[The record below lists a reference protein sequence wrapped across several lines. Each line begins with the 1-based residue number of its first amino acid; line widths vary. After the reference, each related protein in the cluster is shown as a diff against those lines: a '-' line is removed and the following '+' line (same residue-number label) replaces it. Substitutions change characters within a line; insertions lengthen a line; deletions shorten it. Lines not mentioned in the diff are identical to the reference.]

1 MHQLDRYRR
10 DIGRLGRQRRYGFC
24 EKPHSL
30 AVRRAAS
37 ARIRATLPQRQ
48 AARIVIR
55 HPFNPAP
62 HPQHH
67 RWLALQQFDAR
78 PEPSRCGGHAHSNF
92 GQRAKPKNALSIVAS
107 SSMMVGGSSV
117 MWGPFSNLFPLT
129 GCLKTG
135 AP

>member
-10 DIGRLGRQRRYGFC
+10 DIGRLGGQRRYGFC

-37 ARIRATLPQRQ
+37 ARILATLPQRQ

-62 HPQHH
+62 HPAASPVARAEHFLTR
-67 RWLALQQFDAR
+67 RWPR
-78 PEPSRCGGHAHSNF
+78 
-92 GQRAKPKNALSIVAS
+92 
-107 SSMMVGGSSV
+107 
-117 MWGPFSNLFPLT
+117 
-129 GCLKTG
+129 
-135 AP
+135 